1 MPDTIAQ
8 LAHLNEIDLAV
19 DALKARLHEIA
30 EGLREPAALV
40 AARQAAADAEAALH
54 HARAAQRDRELVQ
67 QEAAEKLKR
76 SEQKLYSSQARS
88 SRQVESEQLDVQQL
102 RHQLADAEEHLLEA
116 MLAADEAA
124 QQHTAAVAELTA
136 LTEAWQ
142 AQHAALTREQAQL
155 RAQAPALLHRQA
167 AARKAIAPDLLAVY
181 DNLRPRRGG
190 RAVARIDGDECS
202 ACKVAIPPSKL
213 AEVRSAAALVYC
225 GNCGRLLWED

>member
-1 MPDTIAQ
+1 MPDSIAQ

-40 AARQAAADAEAALH
+40 AARQAAADAEAALNR
-54 HARAAQRDRELVQ
+54 ARAVQRDRELVQ
-67 QEAAEKLKR
+67 QEASEKLKR
-76 SEQKLYSSQARS
+76 SEQKLYGSQARS
-88 SRQVESEQLDVQQL
+88 SRQVESEQLDVEQL

-124 QQHTAAVAELTA
+124 QQHAAAQAQLAA

-142 AQHAALTREQAQL
+142 TQQATLTREQAQL
-155 RAQAPALLHRQA
+155 KTQAPTLLGRQA
-167 AARKAIAPDLLAVY
+167 AARKAITPALLAVY

-213 AEVRSAAALVYC
+213 AEVRSEGALVYC

>member
-1 MPDTIAQ
+1 MPDSIAQ

-40 AARQAAADAEAALH
+40 AARQAAADAEAALNR
-54 HARAAQRDRELVQ
+54 ARAVQRDRELVQ
-67 QEAAEKLKR
+67 QEASEKLKR
-76 SEQKLYSSQARS
+76 SEQKLYGSQARS
-88 SRQVESEQLDVQQL
+88 SRQVESEQLDVEQL

-124 QQHTAAVAELTA
+124 QQHAAAQAQLAA

-142 AQHAALTREQAQL
+142 TQQATLTREQAQL
-155 RAQAPALLHRQA
+155 KAQAPTLLGRQA
-167 AARKAIAPDLLAVY
+167 AARKAITPALLAVY

-213 AEVRSAAALVYC
+213 AEVRSEGALVYC